1 MSSTLT
7 PSNTAE
13 TWGAL
18 PLPSTNLTTK
28 IFEKI
33 IYINILNKRIIM
45 KRSLSHMFFGK
56 PFASASVIS
65 AHGYWRPQPQEDCC
79 EYNYLDNCEI

>member
-1 MSSTLT
+1 
-7 PSNTAE
+7 
-13 TWGAL
+13 
-18 PLPSTNLTTK
+18 
-28 IFEKI
+28 
-33 IYINILNKRIIM
+33 M
-45 KRSLSHMFFGK
+45 KRSLSHMFFEK